1 VGKSSSVLIII
12 LVFGIIFSMLYLA
25 PIIAANNEMLGT
37 ANCMSISQ
45 IQKILKFEFMNPSY
59 LPPDYHYQC
68 GRASTGEALVVYWNQ
83 SVNREEL
90 DNTYGESHK
99 GAIVQFMQ
107 SEPQIKYGTAKVLS
121 QYNHIVNESSINVKL
136 IDMGYGR
143 VAWANDVG
151 GGLPARLRTFYDG
164 GYSLHLEG
172 YVPMDELVK
181 MAKSLE

>member
-1 VGKSSSVLIII
+1 MIII

-25 PIIAANNEMLGT
+25 PFIAANNEMLEKT
-37 ANCMSISQ
+37 SCMSLSQ
-45 IQKILKFEFMNPSY
+45 IQSTLKFDFKTPSY
-59 LPPDYHYQC
+59 LPPSYHYQC

-83 SVNREEL
+83 PVKRDELEE
-90 DNTYGESHK
+90 TYYEYHK

-107 SEPQIKYGTAKVLS
+107 SEPQIKDGTAEVLS
-121 QYNHIVNESSINVKL
+121 QYKHIVNESSIDVKL

-151 GGLPARLRTFYDG
+151 GGLSARLRTFYDD

-181 MAKSLE
+181 MAKSLQ